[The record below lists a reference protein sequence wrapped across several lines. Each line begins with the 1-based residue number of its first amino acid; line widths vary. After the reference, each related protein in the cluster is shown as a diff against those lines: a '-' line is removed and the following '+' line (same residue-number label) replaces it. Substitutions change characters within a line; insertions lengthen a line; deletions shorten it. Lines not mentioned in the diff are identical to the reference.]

1 MSDLIDGEATS
12 LNANGC
18 LDYIEGYMPYSIKDN
33 EGIYINEDDFKKFYS
48 KAQGQI
54 TRDNQFGNLIFY
66 FASDPEGPKT
76 WLDIGTW
83 NGRGTTTCI
92 LDGFQ
97 ESGIASLKKC
107 VSVEL
112 HPFMHN
118 VASENL
124 KNHPA
129 ISSVTFLKGTLG
141 GEGAHNHL
149 ILPSKE
155 SIATDMHYR
164 INYETDMVLWNEALA
179 NPIELPFE
187 PEAAV
192 LDGGEYTGYV
202 DWHYLPKDKLK
213 CVFLD
218 DTNVLKNEKVR
229 KELLESPEWT
239 LLKENTSD
247 RNGWSVF
254 VRLTNK
260 VKN

>member
-1 MSDLIDGEATS
+1 MTESVEGQATS

-18 LDYIEGYMPYSIKDN
+18 LDYIEGYMPHSIEDN
-33 EGIYINEDDFKKFYS
+33 EAIYINEEQFISLYS
-48 KAQGQI
+48 KTDGQI
-54 TRDNQFGNLIFY
+54 TKDSQFGKLIFD
-66 FASDPEGPKT
+66 FASKSDGPKT

-97 ESGIASLKKC
+97 ESGVGSTKKC

-129 ISSVTFLKGTLG
+129 ILSVTFLKGTLG
-141 GEGAHNHL
+141 GEGAHQHL
-149 ILPSKE
+149 ILPNKD
-155 SIATDMHYR
+155 SIEIDMHYR
-164 INYETDMVLWNEALA
+164 INYETDMVLWNAALA

-202 DWHYLPKDKLK
+202 DWHYLPKGKLK
-213 CVFLD
+213 YVFLD

-229 KELLESPEWT
+229 QELLESPEWT
-239 LLKENTSD
+239 LLDESTTD

-254 VRLTNK
+254 VK
-260 VKN
+260 V